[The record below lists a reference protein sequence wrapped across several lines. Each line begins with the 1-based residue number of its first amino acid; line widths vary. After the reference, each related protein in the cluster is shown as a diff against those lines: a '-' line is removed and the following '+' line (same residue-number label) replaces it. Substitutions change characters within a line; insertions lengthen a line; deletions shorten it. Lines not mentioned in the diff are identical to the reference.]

1 MLKVHSNADCKF
13 LSDDRGFLPSN
24 KTAAVVDFGHCGKTT
39 RDRKKVFCLEKKV
52 NPLHFLLAL
61 RRRVKMTGADLIIKS
76 APVKVTTT
84 TADCYSPC

>member
-39 RDRKKVFCLEKKV
+39 RDRKKNILLRKKSKSIAFSPRSEEKSENDRCRSDNKV
-52 NPLHFLLAL
+52 RA
-61 RRRVKMTGADLIIKS
+61 GKS
-76 APVKVTTT
+76 YYD
-84 TADCYSPC
+84 DC